1 MIVMSRLEHCLENAI
16 TAIEQG
22 KDYDTWRYE
31 EIPRLNAMPFNRDW
45 AILTNDSIISLAD
58 IWAMAIYV
66 VYTHDTSKGGDN
78 KCG

>member
-1 MIVMSRLEHCLENAI
+1 MSRLEHCLENAI

-58 IWAMAIYV
+58 IWAMANYV

>member
-1 MIVMSRLEHCLENAI
+1 MSRLEHCLENAI